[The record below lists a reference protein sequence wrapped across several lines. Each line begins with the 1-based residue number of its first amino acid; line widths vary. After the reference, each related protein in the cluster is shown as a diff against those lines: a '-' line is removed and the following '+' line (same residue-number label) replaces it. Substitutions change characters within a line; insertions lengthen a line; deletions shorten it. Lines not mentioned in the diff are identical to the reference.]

1 MLKKIKFLQDYFKYL
16 SNPIEVLR
24 FKFNLKNECTIKI
37 KNTPHNISLKNVNS
51 LNLLMNSLPN
61 VKKENIVDFLEYI
74 KSIDDDEEY
83 LNISGIKFINT
94 YNSEFIKTHDNEYYC
109 HLTEFFTDDVL
120 NILNYQERHVID
132 IGGNIGDTALLFAK
146 SGADVISLE
155 PVKHLYDLAV
165 ENVNLNPQL
174 KDKIILVNKAI
185 GGKKG
190 KLKLDS
196 TSVAEYTG
204 SNDTEMEVITMKDF
218 FEEYDFTPDIL
229 KMDCEGCEFEIIAKN
244 DLTMFNEILFEHHG
258 KIVNKD
264 FNILVKELKKQ
275 GFNIE
280 FYQSE
285 GVDSIFEEQ
294 GMIYAF
300 K

>member
-16 SNPIEVLR
+16 SNPLDVLK
-24 FKFNLKNECTIKI
+24 FKFNLRNECVIKI
-37 KNTPHNISLKNVNS
+37 KNTNNSVSLKNVNS
-51 LNLLMNSLPN
+51 LNILMNSLPN
-61 VKKENIVDFLEYI
+61 VKKENMTGFLKYI
-74 KSIDDDEEY
+74 KDIDNNEKY
-83 LNISGIKFINT
+83 LNITNIKFINT
-94 YNSEFIKTHDNEYYC
+94 YNSDFIKTHNNEYYC

-120 NILNYQERHVID
+120 NIIDYQDRYVID
-132 IGGNIGDTALLFAK
+132 IGGNVGDTALYFAK
-146 SGADVISLE
+146 SGANVISFE

-165 ENVNLNPQL
+165 ENVNLNPSL
-174 KDKIILVNKAI
+174 KDKITLVNKAI

-196 TSVAEYTG
+196 TSVAEYVG
-204 SNDTEMEVITMKDF
+204 NNDNEMEVITMNDF
-218 FEEYDFTPDIL
+218 FEEYSFTPDIL
-229 KMDCEGCEFEIIAKN
+229 KMDCEGCEFEIIEKN

-258 KIVNKD
+258 KIANKD
-264 FNILVKELKKQ
+264 FNILVEELKKQ